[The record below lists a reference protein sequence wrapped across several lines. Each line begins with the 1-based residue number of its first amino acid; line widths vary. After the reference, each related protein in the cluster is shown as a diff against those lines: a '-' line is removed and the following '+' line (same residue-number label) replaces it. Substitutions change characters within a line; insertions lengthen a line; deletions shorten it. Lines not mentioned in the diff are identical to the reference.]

1 MLTNVKK
8 GLATGLIIVIIA
20 ISNQVIAETNST
32 EGLIVEEK
40 EMVSLRTI
48 SITKEPTAITDNTV
62 IATNPKRMA
71 IEKGKEE
78 NIEASKIV
86 IKRKTLKS
94 VKKYLSLEE
103 VRKKLKRDMDISKPS
118 GLSKEEF
125 VKLIRNMDYDY
136 TGVFRRNAEF
146 IWNLAHKYQLNEIF
160 FMGIIANESGWGGS
174 EEAVATNNYTSQ
186 MKIVKRQKKV
196 GKKTIVYKKKILRFY
211 TSEKKCFEET
221 AINLR
226 DNYLTKN
233 GDYYNGV
240 TICSVNKEYC
250 EAGKHKDG
258 TPYKYQWADEVYGC
272 MQMILGLEK

>member
-8 GLATGLIIVIIA
+8 GLATGLMIVTIA
-20 ISNQVIAETNST
+20 ISIISSNQVIAETNST

-103 VRKKLKRDMDISKPS
+103 VRKKLKRDMNISKPS
-118 GLSKEEF
+118 GLPKEEF
-125 VKLIRNMDYDY
+125 IKLIRNMDYDY
-136 TGVFRRNAEF
+136 TAVFSRNAEF

-174 EEAVATNNYTSQ
+174 EEAIATNNYTSQ

-196 GKKTIVYKKKILRFY
+196 GKKTIVYKKNLKIL
-211 TSEKKCFEET
+211 
-221 AINLR
+221 
-226 DNYLTKN
+226 YL
-233 GDYYNGV
+233 
-240 TICSVNKEYC
+240 
-250 EAGKHKDG
+250 
-258 TPYKYQWADEVYGC
+258 
-272 MQMILGLEK
+272 